1 LISEKTQFVGVAAEL
16 SQCPPPFG
24 PEVVLSGRSNV
35 GKSSLVNALA
45 DNRTLARTSNT
56 PGKTRLIIY
65 FSINDR
71 ILLTD
76 LPGYGY
82 ARVSHQAK
90 AAFSSLADSYLTSS
104 RPVALV
110 LHLLDIRHDP
120 SPDDLQ
126 MLDFLK
132 GKRIPRQIVL
142 TKADKLS
149 KNQATQRR
157 EQIAQKLDIKSP
169 EDLLILSAQTK
180 SGLDLLR
187 QRIAAVVQDTPLGSP
202 D

>member
-1 LISEKTQFVGVAAEL
+1 MPINFRKTIFLGVAADL
-16 SQCPPPFG
+16 AQCPPPIK

-35 GKSSLVNALA
+35 GKSSLVNILA

-65 FSINDR
+65 FSIDDR
-71 ILLTD
+71 LLLTD

-82 ARVSHQAK
+82 ARVSRQIK
-90 AAFSSLADSYLTSS
+90 CGFSQLADTYLTCG

-120 SPDDLQ
+120 SPEDLQ
-126 MLDFLK
+126 MLDYLESS
-132 GKRIPRQIVL
+132 RIPYQVVL

-149 KNQATQRR
+149 RAQTTQRR
-157 EQIAQKLDIKSP
+157 EQIAAALDLESSA
-169 EDLLILSAQTK
+169 DLIVFSATSK
-180 SGLDLLR
+180 SGVEELR
-187 QRIAAVVQDTPLGSP
+187 QCIASVLQDTAL
-202 D
+202 

>member
-1 LISEKTQFVGVAAEL
+1 MPIDFRKTQFVGVAAEL
-16 SQCPPPFG
+16 AQCPPPFG

-65 FSINDR
+65 FSINER
-71 ILLTD
+71 ILMTD

-82 ARVSHQAK
+82 ARVSHQTK
-90 AAFSSLADSYLTSS
+90 SVFSSLADSYLTSG

-120 SPDDLQ
+120 SSDDLQ
-126 MLDFLK
+126 MLEFLNL
-132 GKRIPRQIVL
+132 KRIPLQIVL

-149 KNQATQRR
+149 RQQAASRQA
-157 EQIAQKLDIKSP
+157 QIAQKLGIQSP
-169 EDLLILSAQTK
+169 DDLLIFSAQAK
-180 SGLDLLR
+180 SGVAQLR
-187 QRIAAVVQDTPLGSP
+187 QRIAAVVQDTSL
-202 D
+202 

>member
-1 LISEKTQFVGVAAEL
+1 MPIDFRKTRFIGVAAEL
-16 SQCPPPFG
+16 NQCPPPFG

-35 GKSSLVNALA
+35 GKSSLINALA

-82 ARVSHQAK
+82 ARVSQQAK
-90 AAFSSLADSYLTSS
+90 TAFSKLADSYLTSG

-120 SPDDLQ
+120 SSEDLL
-126 MLDFLK
+126 MLDFLIS
-132 GKRIPRQIVL
+132 KRIPLQVVL

-149 KNQATQRR
+149 RVQAALRR
-157 EQIAQKLDIKSP
+157 EQIAQKLGMQQP
-169 EDLLILSAQTK
+169 ADLLIISAQAK
-180 SGLDLLR
+180 SGLLELR
-187 QRIAAVVQDTPLGSP
+187 QRIASTVQDTPLS
-202 D
+202 

>member
-1 LISEKTQFVGVAAEL
+1 MPIDFRKTRFLGVAADL
-16 SQCPPPFG
+16 KQCPAPIH

-35 GKSSLVNALA
+35 GKSSLVNTLA

-65 FSINDR
+65 FSIDDR

-76 LPGYGY
+76 LPGYGF
-82 ARVSHQAK
+82 AKVSREIK
-90 AAFSSLADSYLTSS
+90 AGFSALADTYLTSG

-120 SPDDLQ
+120 SRDDLQ
-126 MLDFLK
+126 MIKFLHSS
-132 GKRIPRQIVL
+132 RIPYQVVL

-149 KNQATQRR
+149 RLQAVQRC
-157 EQIAQKLDIKSP
+157 EQIA
-169 EDLLILSAQTK
+169 AA
-180 SGLDLLR
+180 LDLESSAELLVFSATAKTGVDELR
-187 QRIAAVVQDTPLGSP
+187 QCIAAVLQDTGM
-202 D
+202 

>member
-1 LISEKTQFVGVAAEL
+1 MPLDFRKTRFLGVAADL
-16 SQCPPPFG
+16 AQCPPPIQ

-35 GKSSLVNALA
+35 GKSSLVNGLA
-45 DNRTLARTSNT
+45 ENRTLARTSNT

-65 FSINDR
+65 FSIDDR

-82 ARVSHQAK
+82 ARVSLQTRAG
-90 AAFSSLADSYLTSS
+90 FSALADNYLTSG

-120 SPDDLQ
+120 SAEDLQ
-126 MLDFLK
+126 MLDWIASR
-132 GKRIPRQIVL
+132 RIPYQIVL

-149 KNQATQRR
+149 RAQTVERR
-157 EQIAQKLDIKSP
+157 KKIAAALNLENSDS
-169 EDLLILSAQTK
+169 LLVFSAQARL
-180 SGLDLLR
+180 GLDELR
-187 QRIAAVVQDTPLGSP
+187 QRIAGVIQDSAK
-202 D
+202 